1 MRAYAVTRQIGEGSF
16 GKALLASNKKSGRV
30 VVVKQVRLDGLTAVE
45 VEAAKREASVLA
57 SLAHPAIIGCVEA
70 FVEDGALCIVTDF
83 AESGDVSKLIEG
95 RKHQPLSEGKL
106 LDWFAQLCLA
116 LAYMHRKRLLHRDL
130 SAFGARGGA
139 RGPAAA

>member
-1 MRAYAVTRQIGEGSF
+1 M
-16 GKALLASNKKSGRV
+16 
-30 VVVKQVRLDGLTAVE
+30 
-45 VEAAKREASVLA
+45 LA
-57 SLAHPAIIGCVEA
+57 SLAHPAIIGCIEA
-70 FVEDGALCIVTDF
+70 FVEDGALHIVCDF

-130 SAFGARGGA
+130 KLVSRRASPRAAPRARTRAAPQA
-139 RGPAAA
+139 RPPPWARAR